1 MYTYI
6 YIYDY
11 VHIALDATLL
21 MPALQPSKNL
31 PGGLQP
37 FDMAWELTDDD
48 DDDDDD
54 VHLNN
59 IHCCILMYVWMY
71 VCIYIYIH
79 ASF

>member
-48 DDDDDD
+48 DDDD

-71 VCIYIYIH
+71 VCIYIYTH